1 MSMESRRGR
10 PPTRRQHLFTKD
22 LKSLMYAFGDDLN
35 PAPDSVNV
43 LEEIVVDYINEMCL
57 EAARIA
63 GNRNKVKVDDFKF
76 ALRNDP
82 KKLGRVEE
90 LLVLQK
96 MIADTRNVMK
106 YNKDHF

>member
-1 MSMESRRGR
+1 MYWKKLLLTISMKWQGGCVVAKQALYLFFEILL
-10 PPTRRQHLFTKD
+10 TRIQ
-22 LKSLMYAFGDDLN
+22 
-35 PAPDSVNV
+35 
-43 LEEIVVDYINEMCL
+43 CL

-76 ALRNDP
+76 ALRDDP

>member
-1 MSMESRRGR
+1 MSSETKRGR

-22 LKSLMYAFGDDLN
+22 LKSLMFAFGDDIN

-76 ALRNDP
+76 ALRNDS

-96 MIADTRNVMK
+96 VIADARRIVDCNADT
-106 YNKDHF
+106 